1 LSGGFKPLGDSAP
14 DVFGDFNMPLE
25 SAIFRRCWSPLADA
39 FSTAGWGFGFTKTS
53 EKRGWSYGAR
63 IDHVLFSPPWR
74 CLRCWVAGDIGS
86 DHLPLVAE
94 LR

>member
-1 LSGGFKPLGDSAP
+1 MI
-14 DVFGDFNMPLE
+14 VMGDFNMPVE
-25 SAIFRRCWSPLADA
+25 STIYRRCWPRLADA
-39 FSTAGWGFGFTKTS
+39 FSTSGWGFGFTKTS

-74 CLRCWVAGDIGS
+74 CLRCWVGGEIGS

-94 LR
+94 FR